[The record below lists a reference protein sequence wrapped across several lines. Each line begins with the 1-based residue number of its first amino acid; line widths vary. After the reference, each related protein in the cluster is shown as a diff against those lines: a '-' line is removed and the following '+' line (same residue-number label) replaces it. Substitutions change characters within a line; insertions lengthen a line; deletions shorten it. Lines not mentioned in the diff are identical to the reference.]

1 MNRSTELSNFQNRCQ
16 EYYTCFIFA
25 TLGLQNIANQ
35 FRHRINENPKQSLF
49 IGSGHP
55 NENKTHS
62 QIGLKDAVIYSDED
76 GLFSDILAKSIIVTI
91 YTEWDEIYR
100 PKIAAEVGT
109 ETKKVMCDLMGD
121 LRFIRHCLIHKKS
134 IVDKNCTKFKI
145 LTWSFSEGQELKVSQ
160 AMFAEFIDCINTMSV
175 KINQ

>member
-1 MNRSTELSNFQNRCQ
+1 MNRSTELSNFQKRCH
-16 EYYTCFIFA
+16 EYYTCFTFA
-25 TLGLQNIANQ
+25 TLGLQNTANQ
-35 FRHRINENPKQSLF
+35 FRYQINENPKQSLF

-55 NENKTHS
+55 NENKTQS
-62 QIGLKDAVIYSDED
+62 QIRLKDAVMYSEKD

-91 YTEWDEIYR
+91 YTEWDEVYR
-100 PKIAAEVGT
+100 PKIAAEVET
-109 ETKKVMCDLMGD
+109 ETKNVMCDLMGD

-145 LTWSFSEGQELKVSQ
+145 LTWSLYADQELKVSEE
-160 AMFAEFIDCINTMSV
+160 MFAEFIDCINTMVV